1 MLGPAARAGQRATTP
16 PAMNFGKRFVKLS
29 AEWTTWWMM
38 TEGTSTDAIDWKVS
52 AWTPVLSTSI
62 GGEPFACAQ
71 LSAVTRHCSQLRRR
85 PGDPL
90 LRLLLAGVVQDV
102 HADIGPCDSCS

>member
-62 GGEPFACAQ
+62 GGEPFAF
-71 LSAVTRHCSQLRRR
+71 SSQVLYRTST
-85 PGDPL
+85 PT
-90 LRLLLAGVVQDV
+90 
-102 HADIGPCDSCS
+102 